1 MYFGQTAQ
9 AVNPREFLTKRFL
22 RDGAGPV
29 ASEFKDG
36 TSGPESVLGQ
46 PLNDSVS
53 IIMMARIHLDRRH

>member
-22 RDGAGPV
+22 ESNRDFGDGAGPV

-36 TSGPESVLGQ
+36 TSVPESVLGQ
-46 PLNDSVS
+46 PL
-53 IIMMARIHLDRRH
+53 